1 MNPKIKHYSSEIP
14 AELLKSDLPPLLQRV
29 YANRNVKNSHE
40 LNYQLNQLMDY
51 RSLKGIDDAVKVIAD
66 AVFNKKSIMII
77 GDYDADGATST
88 ALMCKALTMFGH
100 ENVKYLVPNRFEYG
114 YGLTPQ
120 IVDVALGYQPDLI
133 ITVDNGI
140 SSIDG
145 VKRAKEN
152 GIQVVI
158 TDHHLAGKQLPDAD
172 AIVNPNQPGCEFTSK
187 CIAGVGVAFYTML
200 ALRAHLR
207 DKEWFEAS
215 NVPNMSCLLDLVALG
230 TVADVVPL
238 DKNNRIMVEH
248 GLQRIR
254 SGRCISGISELLMVA
269 NRKQSSCNSMDL
281 AFYVA
286 PRLNAAGRLEDMSQG
301 IECLLSEDQK
311 ITHSIAMQLHSLNIK
326 RRDIEKD
333 MLDNA
338 FDLLQTTLDFND
350 GKTLPAGLCIY
361 DASWHQG
368 VIGLLASRVK
378 EQYYR
383 PVIAFADGG
392 NGEIKGSA
400 RSIPGLHI
408 RDVLDAI
415 ATSNPGLI
423 EKFGGHAMAAG
434 LSINK
439 AHYED
444 FSKQFKKEV
453 GRQLK
458 TSDLEKIIL
467 SDGSVS
473 KDSMNL
479 ETAEVLQFAGPWGQC
494 FQEPVFDDIFEIDNW
509 KIIGENHLKLQVK
522 LSVAEESSDLSKN
535 QLVDAIAFNKN
546 ETALPENSDL
556 IRASYRM
563 SVNEFRNK
571 RTLQLIIDCIEPV

>member
-1 MNPKIKHYSSEIP
+1 
-14 AELLKSDLPPLLQRV
+14 
-29 YANRNVKNSHE
+29 
-40 LNYQLNQLMDY
+40 
-51 RSLKGIDDAVKVIAD
+51 
-66 AVFNKKSIMII
+66 
-77 GDYDADGATST
+77 
-88 ALMCKALTMFGH
+88 
-100 ENVKYLVPNRFEYG
+100 
-114 YGLTPQ
+114 
-120 IVDVALGYQPDLI
+120 
-133 ITVDNGI
+133 
-140 SSIDG
+140 
-145 VKRAKEN
+145 
-152 GIQVVI
+152 
-158 TDHHLAGKQLPDAD
+158 
-172 AIVNPNQPGCEFTSK
+172 
-187 CIAGVGVAFYTML
+187 
-200 ALRAHLR
+200 
-207 DKEWFEAS
+207 
-215 NVPNMSCLLDLVALG
+215 
-230 TVADVVPL
+230 
-238 DKNNRIMVEH
+238 
-248 GLQRIR
+248 
-254 SGRCISGISELLMVA
+254 
-269 NRKQSSCNSMDL
+269 
-281 AFYVA
+281 
-286 PRLNAAGRLEDMSQG
+286 
-301 IECLLSEDQK
+301 
-311 ITHSIAMQLHSLNIK
+311 
-326 RRDIEKD
+326 

-338 FDLLQTTLDFND
+338 FELLQATLDFND
-350 GKTLPAGLCIY
+350 AEILPAGLCIY

-444 FSKQFKKEV
+444 FSEQFKKEV
-453 GRQLK
+453 ARQLK
-458 TSDLEKIIL
+458 TSDLEKVIL

-473 KDSMNL
+473 KDSMSL

-494 FQEPVFDDIFEIDNW
+494 FQEPIFDDVFEIDNW

-522 LSVAEESSDLSKN
+522 LTVGEQSSDLYKN

-571 RTLQLIIDCIEPV
+571 KTLQLIIDCIEPA